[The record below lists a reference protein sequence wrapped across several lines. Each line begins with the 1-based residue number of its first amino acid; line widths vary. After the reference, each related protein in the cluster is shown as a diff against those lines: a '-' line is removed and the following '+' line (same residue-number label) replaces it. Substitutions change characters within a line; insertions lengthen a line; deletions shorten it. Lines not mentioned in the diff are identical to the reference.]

1 MSIRKQEGSYGVVM
15 AVTVCMASAAVAD
28 SYHQKQFKNK
38 ADSTVEAIDASSAED
53 KTEV

>member
-15 AVTVCMASAAVAD
+15 AVTVCMASAAVVD

-38 ADSTVEAIDASSAED
+38 ADTVEAIDASSAED